1 MSAAAPTPASR
12 RRRALWRGL
21 RIAGLLLVLFALSG
35 VLYLQ
40 QVGVPGWVR
49 EWVVG
54 VLRERGVALSFS
66 RLRLRP
72 DRGLVA
78 DQVALALP
86 RQPGAPEVRFEQV
99 ILEPD
104 WTALL
109 RRRTLELHTLVLR
122 RGRAVVPLT
131 ESNASPEN
139 LEVEDITARINLAE
153 ANIWRLEEFSAR
165 ALAATWQ
172 IRGVLTNGP
181 ALARRPRRPASAA
194 AAPAVPWRDALR
206 RGQRAL
212 AALRF
217 AGPPEIRLHFSGD
230 ALQADAWTAE
240 LLARAEGLNGPWGR
254 GEALQLNARW
264 TPSAAAAGPT
274 LECNAA
280 LAAFTSR
287 WGRAGDLRLR
297 VTGAPARAGLPE
309 APWTWEA
316 RAAAFEHEAVRFQQ
330 PQLTGRT
337 TRLSPAGALRSTAEF
352 SALEVHTP
360 WAEAARLEGS
370 AVLEHALTASL
381 PARGSARVNLQN
393 PRRGESSA
401 RALALDLEWEPAPP
415 ETRARAAAVESLP
428 EWGRRL
434 SPWVLRLG
442 GRAAALR
449 TSWLAVDEL
458 SLGAHWQFPEL
469 GVTNLQARLLDGR
482 LQLTRGRLAVPTRE
496 ISAELT
502 LDFDLQ
508 KLDRLLP
515 RSALNW
521 LAQFQYPAAPRIAAA
536 ARVRL
541 PPWDEA
547 GPETGRQW
555 LRTLELQARVDGRD
569 VRYRDLHCT
578 SAGVTITLSNE
589 VLRLRDLELVRP
601 EGRAALG
608 YDLNLRTRDFRWRVD
623 CALDARAA
631 APVVDDSLPPI
642 VALFEFPTPPHITG
656 EVWGNWN
663 PPKPVDFAL
672 RVAATNFTFRGETFD
687 TLSLGLG
694 KTNGVLTFSEVR
706 LTRGAEWLE
715 APRVEYDL
723 TNRVVTLTSVLSRMD
738 PLVMARCIGAG
749 VAAAL
754 EPYRFEQPPLVRG
767 AGTVPVED
775 TRQAALD
782 LEVEG
787 GPFRYWR
794 FHLTN
799 VTAGVHWRGETVSVT
814 NLAAAFYGGRLS
826 GGLDLDLRSTGGAAF
841 RFQARAAEFDLQALL
856 KDLLPERTNRL
867 EGVTSVSLIVTDA
880 QTADW
885 QSWHGRGQVEM
896 RNGLLWDLPIFGLL
910 SPALNLV
917 VPGLGNSR
925 ATAARA
931 TFRIQRS
938 VIYTDDLA
946 IEAGP
951 ARLQYRGTV
960 DFEGRVDARVVA
972 EVLHRTPI
980 IGPLI
985 SLALAPVAK
994 VFEYKIT
1001 GTLWQPELRPLHVP
1015 GFLRPLLNPLGTLQ
1029 NLVTPSSPPAP
1040 PPEPKP

>member
-1 MSAAAPTPASR
+1 MAPPAPTPASR
-12 RRRALWRGL
+12 RRRAFWRGL
-21 RIAGLLLVLFALSG
+21 RIAGLLLILLALLG
-35 VLYLQ
+35 ALYLQ
-40 QVGVPGWVR
+40 EVGVPGWVR
-49 EWVVG
+49 ERVVSA
-54 VLRERGVALSFS
+54 LRERGVALRFS
-66 RLRLRP
+66 RLRLHP

-86 RQPGAPEVRFEQV
+86 GEPGAPEVRFEQV

-122 RGRAVVPLT
+122 RGRATVPLT
-131 ESNASPEN
+131 ESNAPPEN
-139 LEVEDITARINLAE
+139 LVVEDITARVNLAE
-153 ANIWRLEEFSAR
+153 ANVWRLEEFSAR

-172 IRGVLTNGP
+172 VRGTLTNGP
-181 ALARRPRRPASAA
+181 ALGRRPQRTASAP
-194 AAPAVPWRDALR
+194 AAPAVPWRDGLR
-206 RGQRAL
+206 QIQRTL

-230 ALQADAWTAE
+230 ALQTDAWTAD
-240 LLARAEGLNGPWGR
+240 LHARVEGLDGPWGR
-254 GEALQLNARW
+254 GEELQLNARW

-274 LECNAA
+274 LECKAA
-280 LAAFTSR
+280 LAAFTGL
-287 WGRAGDLRLR
+287 WGRAGDVRLHLA
-297 VTGAPARAGLPE
+297 GGPARPGLPE
-309 APWTWEA
+309 PTWTWEV
-316 RAAAFEHEAVRFQQ
+316 RAADFAHEAVRFQA

-337 TRLSPAGALRSTAEF
+337 TRLPALGTLRSTAEF
-352 SALEVHTP
+352 SALEARTP

-370 AVLEHALTASL
+370 AVFEHAPAAFL
-381 PARGSARVNLQN
+381 PERGSARVNLRN
-393 PRRGESSA
+393 PRCGETAA
-401 RALALDLEWEPAPP
+401 RELALDLEWEPAPA
-415 ETRARAAAVESLP
+415 EARARAGAASLP
-428 EWGRRL
+428 GWGHRL
-434 SPWVLRLG
+434 APWVLRLG
-442 GRAAALR
+442 GRTAVLTTPR
-449 TSWLAVDEL
+449 LAVDEL

-469 GVTNLQARLLDGR
+469 SVTNLQARLLDGR
-482 LQLTRGRLAVPTRE
+482 LQLTRGRLEVPTRE
-496 ISAELT
+496 VSAELT

-515 RSALNW
+515 RGVLNW
-521 LAQFQYPAAPRIAAA
+521 LAQFQYPTAPRIAAA

-547 GPETGRQW
+547 GPEPGRQW
-555 LRTLELQARVDGRD
+555 LRTLELQARVDGRAA
-569 VRYRDLHCT
+569 RYRDLHCT

-601 EGRAALG
+601 EGRAALA

-623 CALDARAA
+623 CALDVHAA

-642 VALFEFPTPPHITG
+642 VALFEFSTPPHITG

-672 RVAATNFTFRGETFD
+672 RVAATNFTFRGEVFD
-687 TLSLGLG
+687 TLALELG

-706 LTRGAEWLE
+706 LTRGAEALE

-723 TNRVVTLTSVLSRMD
+723 TNRVVTLASVLSRMD
-738 PLVMARCIGAG
+738 PLVVARCLGAD

-754 EPYRFEQPPLVRG
+754 EPYHFEQPPLVRTS
-767 AGTVPVED
+767 GTVPVED
-775 TRQAALD
+775 AGRAALD
-782 LEVEG
+782 FEIEG

-794 FHLTN
+794 FHTTN
-799 VTAGVHWRGETVSVT
+799 VTTGVRWRGNTVSVT

-826 GGLDLDLRSTGGAAF
+826 GGLDLDLHSLGGAAF
-841 RFQARAAEFDLQALL
+841 RFQAQATEFDLQSLMR
-856 KDLLPERTNRL
+856 DLLPERTNRL

-985 SLALAPVAK
+985 SLALTPVAK
-994 VFEYKIT
+994 VFEYKVT